1 MSLIRLLTFFYQF
14 ALEIVLFSS
23 SFLTQF
29 QTISKNGYGF
39 GKESFDSERRLP
51 PKYIENTFQAIQS
64 TFRYLEMYSK
74 RRYKI
79 FICSVVLG
87 QLESFRNYKGFGI
100 IFPTILGAIL
110 SFTKMRRFLIL
121 LFVAFPFSTK
131 NSLTWG
137 LKCEIKLQKIVG
149 NLLDVLRKLYIN
161 GTVIQKFLAFLKL
174 QKMLGNFSSPNRYF
188 TETTRWVPLQQ
199 IHCNFTRTYSMF
211 HYCYQPIESTCHKV
225 I

>member
-29 QTISKNGYGF
+29 QTITKNGYGF
-39 GKESFDSERRLP
+39 GKESFDSERRFP
-51 PKYIENTFQAIQS
+51 PKCIENTFQAIQS
-64 TFRYLEMYSK
+64 TFRSLEMHSK

-79 FICSVVLG
+79 CICSVILG

-100 IFPTILGAIL
+100 IFPKILGAIL

-121 LFVAFPFSTK
+121 LFVAFSNPKILGFPFSTK

-161 GTVIQKFLAFLKL
+161 GTVIQKFLAFFKL
-174 QKMLGNFSSPNRYF
+174 QKMLGNVFFS
-188 TETTRWVPLQQ
+188 EQ
-199 IHCNFTRTYSMF
+199 IFYRKQSLGA
-211 HYCYQPIESTCHKV
+211 PAID
-225 I
+225 